1 MKLGRLLSVALA
13 AVLVA
18 SVAFAQS
25 KTTTAPK
32 PGQPGQKGNFRA
44 RSTMGPNF
52 FEKLKLSPTQ
62 KTKIEAIMNDT
73 RKKFEALRNQKLTE
87 DQRRTKF
94 KTLRDDQMKKID
106 AVLTAAQRKQ
116 LVDMRKKAQAEWK
129 KKGGTFG
136 APEHA
141 GKGGGL

>member
-32 PGQPGQKGNFRA
+32 PGQPGQKGGFQGR
-44 RSTMGPNF
+44 RGMGPNF
-52 FEKLKLSPTQ
+52 FEKLKLTPTQ

-94 KTLRDDQMKKID
+94 RTLRDDQMKKID

-116 LVDMRKKAQAEWK
+116 LADMRKKMEADWK
-129 KKGGTFG
+129 KKGGPAG
-136 APEHA
+136 APKPG